1 MAKGIIY
8 IITTPIDGII
18 KIGTTEVKGHKER
31 MRNLTSTGYANVN
44 ALQQYFAA
52 EVDNYK
58 EIENLLK
65 DLFVFI
71 RPGKRELYSMD
82 PDLAKQLILSFSGSK
97 TIYPVNNASNITQIK
112 QIAKT
117 RKQGELF
124 NMYTRGLK
132 KGDIL
137 TFAGDS
143 NIKVKVVGEREVE
156 YNGVIYKLSPLALK
170 LYTNMGKANKSG
182 AYQGASC
189 FKFNGTLLT
198 KLPVSK

>member
-8 IITTPIDGII
+8 VMTTDVKGII
-18 KIGTTEVKGHKER
+18 KIGRTENKKSFSER
-31 MRNLTSTGYANVN
+31 MRILSQHGYAHVN
-44 ALQQYFAA
+44 TQKYFAA
-52 EVDNYK
+52 EVDNYI

-65 DLFVFI
+65 TIFKPI
-71 RPGKRELYSMD
+71 RPGDLELYLME
-82 PDLAKQLILSFSGSK
+82 PDVARSLILAFSGSK
-97 TIYPVNNASNITQIK
+97 TIYPENAASNITQIK

-124 NMYTRGLK
+124 NMYNRGLK

-137 TFAGDS
+137 TFAGDP
-143 NIKVKVVGEREVE
+143 NIKVKVSGEREVE

-170 LYTNMGKANKSG
+170 LYTDMGKANKSG